1 MKLPVKITS
10 FCAALTRTEGP
21 IAGLMLGAL
30 LLNAG
35 CTSVA
40 SKAPQRWQ
48 VGEPIATYYAG
59 PAITE
64 PVARQMKEGGFNLV
78 WCSEAE
84 MDTAQRHELR
94 VLLRDALLR
103 PETLDSPAELAKLD
117 ALIARVKNHPSLYA
131 YWIIDEPGAALFP
144 GLGRLVAYLRGQDP
158 AHLADINLFPTYA
171 NNDQLGV
178 KGTTEAAYREYLHQ
192 FIETVKPDLL
202 SYDHYHFAVGHDSD
216 QYFLNL
222 GLIRQAALDA
232 GIPFLNIVQGC
243 SWDPSMRV
251 PNGDEMRW
259 LNYTSLA
266 YGAQGLSYYVYGY
279 PKHEGGMARA
289 DGTTTPQ
296 YEAARVLNREFVA
309 IAAQLQPLRSLGAY
323 HVGKAYRGAEPLPAS
338 SLFRLDTGAPGLDP
352 LPADGMLLGCFGKP
366 GSTGKPA
373 GPTHVLVVNLDYR
386 NAVRTALTGP
396 GPLEVF
402 DLLRRAWKPTGGP
415 RATLVL
421 PPGGGVLVRVRRSS
435 QAGADGAFHG
445 SRLGL

>member
-10 FCAALTRTEGP
+10 LCAALTRTEGP

-30 LLNAG
+30 LFNAG
-35 CTSVA
+35 CASVA

-59 PAITE
+59 PAITD

-78 WCSEAE
+78 WCSEQE
-84 MDTAQRHELR
+84 MDTAQRHGLR
-94 VLLRDALLR
+94 VLLRDALLC
-103 PETLDSPAELAKLD
+103 PQTLDDPAQLAKLD
-117 ALIARVKNHPSLYA
+117 ALIERVKNHPSLYA

-144 GLGRLVAYLRGQDP
+144 GLGQLVAHLRTRDP
-158 AHLADINLFPTYA
+158 VHLTDINLFPTYA
-171 NNDQLGV
+171 KDEQLGV
-178 KGTTEAAYREYLHQ
+178 KGDTEAAYREYLRQ

-222 GLIRQAALDA
+222 GLIRRAALDA

-323 HVGKAYRGAEPLPAS
+323 HVGKVYRGAEPVPSS
-338 SLFRLDTGAPGLDP
+338 SLFRLDASAMDLDP

-366 GSTGKPA
+366 GAAGKI
-373 GPTHVLVVNLDYR
+373 GRPTHVLVVNLDYR
-386 NAVRTALTGP
+386 NPVRAAVIGP
-396 GPLEVF
+396 GRLEVF
-402 DLLRRAWKPTGGP
+402 DAARRTWQRASGP
-415 RATLVL
+415 RATLAL
-421 PPGGGVLVRVRRSS
+421 PPGGGALVRVR
-435 QAGADGAFHG
+435 GA
-445 SRLGL
+445 RIRE

>member
-1 MKLPVKITS
+1 M
-10 FCAALTRTEGP
+10 TRTQTT
-21 IAGLMLGAL
+21 IAGVILGSL
-30 LLNAG
+30 VSNAG
-35 CTSVA
+35 CASVA
-40 SKAPQRWQ
+40 KPPLRWQ

-59 PAITE
+59 PAVTD
-64 PVARQMKEGGFNLV
+64 PVARQMKDGGFNLV
-78 WCSEAE
+78 WCSEQE
-84 MDTAQRHELR
+84 MDTARRHGLR
-94 VLLRDALLR
+94 VLLRDPLLR
-103 PETLDSPAELAKLD
+103 PETLADPDQLAKLD
-117 ALIARVKNHPSLYA
+117 ALIGRVKNHPSLYA

-144 GLGRLVAYLRGQDP
+144 GLGRLVAHLRARDP

-178 KGTTEAAYREYLHQ
+178 SGDTEAAYREYLRQ
-192 FIETVKPDLL
+192 FINSVKPDLL
-202 SYDHYHFAVGHDSD
+202 SYDHYHFAVGHDTD

-222 GLIRQAALDA
+222 GMIRQSALDA

-243 SWDPSMRV
+243 SWEPGMRV

-323 HVGKAYRGAEPLPAS
+323 HVGKAYRGAVPLPS
-338 SLFRLDTGAPGLDP
+338 SSPFRLDAGAPGLDP
-352 LPADGMLLGCFGKP
+352 LPVDGMLLGCFGKP
-366 GSTGKPA
+366 AKTGKP
-373 GPTHVLVVNLDYR
+373 GRPTHALVVNLDYR

-402 DLLRRAWKPTGGP
+402 DPLRRAWKPTGGP
-415 RATLVL
+415 RATLAL
-421 PPGGGVLVRVRRSS
+421 PAGGGMLVRTRRS
-435 QAGADGAFHG
+435 F
-445 SRLGL
+445 

>member
-1 MKLPVKITS
+1 M
-10 FCAALTRTEGP
+10 TRTGRA
-21 IAGLMLGAL
+21 IVGVLCGSL
-30 LLNAG
+30 LINAG
-35 CTSVA
+35 CASVA
-40 SKAPQRWQ
+40 SKTSQRWQ
-48 VGEPIATYYAG
+48 LGEPIATYYAG
-59 PAITE
+59 PAVTD

-78 WCSEAE
+78 WCSEQE
-84 MDTAQRHELR
+84 MDTAQRHGLR

-103 PETLDSPAELAKLD
+103 PETLGSPAELAKLD
-117 ALIARVKNHPSLYA
+117 ALIARVKTHPSLYA

-178 KGTTEAAYREYLHQ
+178 KGDTEAAYREYLRQ

-216 QYFLNL
+216 QFFLNL
-222 GLIRQAALDA
+222 GLIRRAALDA

-243 SWDPSMRV
+243 SWEPGMRV

-309 IAAQLQPLRSLGAY
+309 IAAQLQPLRSLGAC
-323 HVGKAYRGAEPLPAS
+323 HVGKAYPGAVPLPSS
-338 SLFRLDTGAPGLDP
+338 SLFRLDAGEPGLDP

-366 GSTGKPA
+366 GRGGKPG
-373 GPTHVLVVNLDYR
+373 GPTHALVANLDYR
-386 NAVRTALTGP
+386 NAVRAAVIGP
-396 GPLEVF
+396 GRLEVF
-402 DLLRRAWKPTGGP
+402 DATLRTWKRTNGP
-415 RATLVL
+415 RAILVL
-421 PPGGGVLVRVRRSS
+421 PPGGGALVRVCRSS
-435 QAGADGAFHG
+435 QAGVNGALHG
-445 SRLGL
+445 LRLGL